1 MNRAAR
7 SVERGA
13 TFLFLIVF
21 AGIMWP
27 PNTYFAGEMLTPQG
41 ASNIW
46 DFMEFAL
53 LLPFL
58 TLGFL
63 ACRRDVP
70 RLAVWAWPLLAL
82 AGFAFL
88 SAFWSDAPALVV
100 RRAGTV
106 TASTLFGVY
115 LAARGD
121 FSELVA
127 SLVKVYA
134 IAAIASFIAIA
145 LLPQAATVTGDYY
158 THAWRGAFTD
168 KNELGMAC
176 AEALILSAYAY
187 RRGYGPRWLAGFN
200 IIAFLVL
207 LYGSESKTP
216 IVVML
221 AALYAAILVLALRR
235 RSGAGLIVGYVLL
248 VGGLAGTALL
258 AVDWQDVL
266 AALGRD
272 PTFTNRTRIW
282 QLALE
287 YIGYR
292 PWFGYGYGGFWRA
305 DSADTNIF
313 WAALGFK
320 TPHAHNSW
328 LELALGIG
336 IVGVAIAAFAWLA
349 AIYRILR
356 VATAPHAEHVA
367 FCLALVA
374 GSFFENLSEFE
385 FFRPGRLMFALFV
398 AVLTY
403 LGRELTIFRAS
414 GAEARRSARVATR
427 PAPYA
432 LARIS
437 PAP

>member
-7 SVERGA
+7 LAERGA
-13 TFLFLIVF
+13 TFLFLVVF

-27 PNTYFAGEMLTPQG
+27 PNTYFSGEMLTPQG

-58 TLGFL
+58 ALGFL
-63 ACRRDVP
+63 SCRRDAP
-70 RLAVWAWPLLAL
+70 RLAIWAWPVLAL
-82 AGFAFL
+82 AVFAFL

-106 TASTLFGVY
+106 TATALFGVY

-121 FSELVA
+121 LGDLVA

-176 AEALILSAYAY
+176 AVALILSAYAY
-187 RRGYGPRWLAGFN
+187 RRRYGPRWLAGFN
-200 IIAFLVL
+200 IAAFLVL

-216 IVVML
+216 VVVML
-221 AALYAAILVLALRR
+221 AALYAAFLVLALRR
-235 RSGAGLIVGYVLL
+235 RSGVGLVVGYVLL
-248 VGGLAGTALL
+248 VFGLAGTALL
-258 AVDWQDVL
+258 AVGWQDVL

-287 YIGYR
+287 YIGRR

-305 DSADTNIF
+305 DSADANIF

-328 LELALGIG
+328 LELALGVG
-336 IVGVAIAAFAWLA
+336 IVGVAIAAIAWLA

-356 VATAPHAEHVA
+356 VTTAPHAEHVA
-367 FCLALVA
+367 FCFALLA

-385 FFRPGRLMFALFV
+385 FFRPGRLIFALFV

-403 LGRELTIFRAS
+403 LGRELSMFRAS
-414 GAEARRSARVATR
+414 SAAARRPAHLAAR

-432 LARIS
+432 
-437 PAP
+437 PAGVSLVP

>member
-287 YIGYR
+287 YIGHR

-414 GAEARRSARVATR
+414 GAEARRSARVAAR